1 MRILFLI
8 TLFIVCFISMQAARI
23 GGRVTDEKGQALV
36 YASILVKGT
45 TQGTTA
51 NKEGD
56 YFLQLKPGTY
66 TLVAQYVGYSRQER
80 TITVGEDNIT
90 LDFQLSI
97 QQFNL
102 KEVVVRPG
110 GEDPAYEIIRNA
122 IKKRP
127 YYKNQLNTFQ
137 CEVYIKGQLQLRA
150 YPKKLFGEPI
160 FFE

>member
-1 MRILFLI
+1 MKILSLI
-8 TLFIVCFISMQAARI
+8 SLFIVCFTSVQAARI
-23 GGRVTDEKGQALV
+23 SGRVTDEKGQVLV

-56 YFLQLKPGTY
+56 YFLQLNPGTY
-66 TLVAQYVGYSRQER
+66 TIVAQYVGYSRQEK

-102 KEVVVRPG
+102 KEVVVKPG
-110 GEDPAYEIIRNA
+110 GEDPSYEIIRNA

-137 CEVYIKGQLQLRA
+137 CEVYI
-150 YPKKLFGEPI
+150 
-160 FFE
+160 